1 MKIKIIGSC
10 NMCGKQVHEHGFVK
24 EGDKLFHRSCYE
36 KQFASHSKKPY
47 QYARK
52 KSCFSGSP

>member
-1 MKIKIIGSC
+1 MKSKIIGSC
-10 NMCGKQVHEHGFVK
+10 NMCGKRVHEHGFVK

-47 QYARK
+47 QYARRK
-52 KSCFSGSP
+52 ILL